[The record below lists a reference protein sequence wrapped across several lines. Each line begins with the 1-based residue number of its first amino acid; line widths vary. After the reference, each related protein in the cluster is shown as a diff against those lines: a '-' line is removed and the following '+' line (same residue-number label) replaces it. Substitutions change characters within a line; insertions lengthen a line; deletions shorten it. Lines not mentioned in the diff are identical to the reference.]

1 MTIVE
6 SHDKTHK
13 HYALADRIR
22 EDLALMHSLPSIRMR
37 CGMHIKSLYA
47 VKHVWRQIEGGK
59 GPSILT
65 NKVYITGECIFVNGG
80 LY

>member
-6 SHDKTHK
+6 SHDKTHE

-22 EDLALMHSLPSIRMR
+22 EELALMHSLPSIRMR

-47 VKHVWRQIEGGK
+47 VKHVWRQ
-59 GPSILT
+59 
-65 NKVYITGECIFVNGG
+65 
-80 LY
+80 